1 MFLSKQK
8 ATIKKETRKENNGML
23 HLHTCSKQMKVLQF
37 QWMNGTEVVPR
48 EQQFIVEHLD
58 NGKIIG

>member
-1 MFLSKQK
+1 
-8 ATIKKETRKENNGML
+8 ML